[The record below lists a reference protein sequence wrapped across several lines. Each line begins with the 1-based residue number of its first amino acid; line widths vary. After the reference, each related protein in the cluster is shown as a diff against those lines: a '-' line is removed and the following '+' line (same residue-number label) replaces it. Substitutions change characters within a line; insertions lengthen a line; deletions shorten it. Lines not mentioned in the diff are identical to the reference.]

1 MAITQEQYAKLR
13 DSRWPVG
20 QHQGI
25 RVRELGRT
33 YLEWMARTGHTKFN
47 YLAQVAEFELTY
59 RQQHPEEISCGDFDL
74 WPADYSGPGT
84 RHADREQPDPTEL
97 QKAFDQPRGRRS
109 IDDVVL
115 AKRFNIRG

>member
-47 YLAQVAEFELTY
+47 NLAQVAEMELLY
-59 RQQHPEEISCGDFDL
+59 RRSHPEEVSCGDFDL
-74 WPADYSGPGT
+74 WPSELVNPI
-84 RHADREQPDPTEL
+84 DPAERV
-97 QKAFDQPRGRRS
+97 AFDQPTGPGG